1 MKFFKKLKKK
11 RMVPSF
17 CILIRSSFQ
26 PKELKYLCPHRKDS
40 KGLPLIPVS
49 MLISVLF
56 PTLLL
61 EQHRI
66 HVSSTGPLLEK
77 RGCFLNPFDARNQYS

>member
-1 MKFFKKLKKK
+1 
-11 RMVPSF
+11 MVPSF
-17 CILIRSSFQ
+17 CILMRSSFQ
-26 PKELKYLCPHRKDS
+26 SKELEYLCPHLKDS
-40 KGLPLIPVS
+40 KGLLLIPFS
-49 MLISVLF
+49 LLISVLF

-66 HVSSTGPLLEK
+66 YVSSTGPLLEK